1 VAIGLL
7 LLFLLSVALALVAS
21 EVLVRGLDR
30 LGVHLRLQE
39 GLLGLLTALGADAPE
54 VTSALLALRAGHAD
68 VGMGVVLGSNV
79 FNLAALLGVG
89 AIAAG
94 HVRVRRIGL
103 GLNGGVALLTTVFVG
118 GLLTEIISPAITVFL
133 VLLVFVPY
141 LLVLALQPQQVSHLP
156 LPGPLGRLL
165 AVAVR
170 EISHEGHGN
179 QPVATA
185 DDVTGHWSRPLVLI
199 LPALIV
205 IVLAS
210 EGMVVSA
217 LHLATQWAIPSALVG
232 AVVLASLTSLPN
244 AYAAL
249 RFARQQRGSA
259 VVSEAFNSNAI
270 NILAGICLPTLVL
283 HGVASDAATQFD
295 VLWLLGMTAL
305 TIVLLARRRGLNRP
319 GGALI
324 VGLYLL
330 FVVLSLVR

>member
-1 VAIGLL
+1 VTLGIL

-21 EVLVRGLDR
+21 EALVRGLDR
-30 LGVHLRLQE
+30 LGVQLHLQE

-68 VGMGVVLGSNV
+68 VSIGVVLGSNI

-89 AIAAG
+89 ALAAG

-103 GLNGGVALLTTVFVG
+103 GLNGSVALLTTVFVG
-118 GLLTEIISPAITVFL
+118 GLLTGIISPDMAAFL
-133 VLLVFVPY
+133 VLLVFAPY
-141 LLVLALQPQQVSHLP
+141 LLVLALQPQHVSHLP
-156 LPGPLGRLL
+156 LPGPFGRLL

-179 QPVATA
+179 QSVATA
-185 DDVTGHWSRPLVLI
+185 SDVTVRRSQPLLLI
-199 LPALIV
+199 VPALLV

-217 LHLATQWAIPSALVG
+217 LHLATQWGIPSALVG

-249 RFARQQRGSA
+249 RLARQQRGSA
-259 VVSEAFNSNAI
+259 VVSEAFNSNTI
-270 NILAGICLPTLVL
+270 NIVAGICLPAVVL
-283 HGVASDAATQFD
+283 HGVAADPSSRFD
-295 VLWLLGMTAL
+295 LLWLLGMTVL
-305 TIVLLARRRGLNRP
+305 TILLLARRRGLNRP
-319 GGALI
+319 GGMLI
-324 VGLYLL
+324 IGLYLL
-330 FVVLSLVR
+330 FVVLSMD